1 MKLPQP
7 LSLRIAPVVF
17 AAVVVAGCGQ
27 TPPSAPPPSG
37 PVHVGAY
44 TVQAQALPLITE
56 LPGRTSAYR
65 VAEVRPQVSGIL
77 QKRLFEEGTA
87 VKAGQ
92 PLYQIDAATYS
103 ARLKKAEANL
113 RAAES
118 LAKRYQGLRASNA
131 VSQQQYDD
139 AMAAWQQAQA
149 DVEMAR
155 IDLVYTKVLAPISGR
170 IGRSLVTEGSL
181 VSNGQP
187 QALATLQQID
197 PIHVDLTQSTTE
209 ILRLQ
214 RAVADGGEAI
224 EKAEETRVRLKLE
237 DGSVYPLEGTL
248 KFSEVTVDEGTGSVV
263 LRATFPNPQGKLL
276 PGMFVHAQLQSG
288 LRPDAI
294 LVPQQAVS
302 RDPSGQAL
310 VWVVGEDG
318 IANPRKVQTLRTVGN
333 TWLVGEGLQAGE
345 RVVTEGLQRL
355 RPGMQVDAQP
365 ATNVHMVTQFGET
378 GREG

>member
-17 AAVVVAGCGQ
+17 AAVVAACGQ

-37 PVHVGAY
+37 PVQVGAY

-77 QKRLFEEGTA
+77 QKRLFEEGST

-103 ARLKKAEANL
+103 ARVKKAEANL

-170 IGRSLVTEGSL
+170 IGRSLVTEGGL

-214 RAVADGGEAI
+214 RAVAEGGEAI
-224 EKAEETRVRLKLE
+224 EKADATWVKLKLE

-263 LRATFPNPQGKLL
+263 LRATFPNPDGKLL

-302 RDPSGQAL
+302 RDPSGQAQ

-318 IANPRKVQTLRTVGN
+318 VANPRKVQTLRTVGN
-333 TWLVGEGLQAGE
+333 TWLVGEGLQVGE

-365 ATNVHMVTQFGET
+365 ATNVHLVTQFGES